1 MGASYSYHV
10 NANSSNS
17 PSIISDSLN
26 SHKDI
31 FVLFID
37 NNPLC
42 YSFKFNSMFEKAV
55 EMKNN
60 VCYKL
65 MTNYGNTFTVS
76 TEEKTDNSSFYN
88 VSILTRE
95 TNCLTSTV
103 SILHT
108 LSISKLKHL
117 DAKVDFHL
125 KEEDLSNELYNEN
138 NNEEENNEDNEED
151 NEEDETQGYN
161 EHKEETEEN
170 EESVDKE
177 PTKKE

>member
-1 MGASYSYHV
+1 
-10 NANSSNS
+10 
-17 PSIISDSLN
+17 L
-26 SHKDI
+26 
-31 FVLFID
+31 FVD
-37 NNPLC
+37 NNALC
-42 YSFKFNSMFEKAV
+42 YSFKFNTMFEKAV

-117 DAKVDFHL
+117 DTKVDFHL
-125 KEEDLSNELYNEN
+125 KEEDLINDLYNEN
-138 NNEEENNEDNEED
+138 NNEEENNEE
-151 NEEDETQGYN
+151 NEEDEPQGYN

>member
-1 MGASYSYHV
+1 MGGSYSYHV

-17 PSIISDSLN
+17 PSIIPDSLS

-37 NNPLC
+37 NNALC
-42 YSFKFNSMFEKAV
+42 YSFKFNAMFEKAV

-117 DAKVDFHL
+117 DTKVDFHL
-125 KEEDLSNELYNEN
+125 KEEDLINDLYNEN
-138 NNEEENNEDNEED
+138 DNEEENNE
-151 NEEDETQGYN
+151 EDEPQGYN

>member
-17 PSIISDSLN
+17 PSIISDSLI

-31 FVLFID
+31 FVLFVD
-37 NNPLC
+37 NNALC

-125 KEEDLSNELYNEN
+125 KEEDLINDLYNEN
-138 NNEEENNEDNEED
+138 NNEEENNENDEEV
-151 NEEDETQGYN
+151 ETQGYN